1 MAHELIRKILVEL
14 QRRFRI
20 AGRGSVSRV
29 EQELGLS
36 AGYFKDQRRPERQR
50 FDLKILLR
58 ALEALKVSPAEFFAS
73 VLGAA
78 DPLEIFKAEGA
89 TLRRKKTQLPRFLMA
104 EAERQPDEAG
114 EEADLDA
121 LDALRHDDPSA
132 VVRQARLLIPTVPAL
147 QVPRLLGIYASAVRA
162 LGRSDEAII
171 VLTQALDRAAEQDNQ
186 AALGD
191 LLLRAGYV
199 FGERGQIE
207 MACALAER
215 ATLVYARIGDLVGI
229 GRTLLDQGMCFFYMD
244 RPRDAAK
251 AMKVALE
258 YIEESADA
266 SATLLQMSKWSCLMN
281 LCIIHRSL
289 DELDLAERYARQ
301 ARDPSYGL
309 GQKRLLGKVV
319 ALEAAIAR
327 DAGRREEAERLY
339 REAFEIFQ
347 PVDALDTALCG
358 IELIRVQLRLSRTQ
372 DAYQTARAM
381 MPLLEPLEK
390 NRVASAALTE
400 LLRSALAGKGLT
412 EALLRSV
419 ASGLQKAQKRSLQPH
434 ARPRKQN

>member
-1 MAHELIRKILVEL
+1 
-14 QRRFRI
+14 
-20 AGRGSVSRV
+20 
-29 EQELGLS
+29 
-36 AGYFKDQRRPERQR
+36 
-50 FDLKILLR
+50 
-58 ALEALKVSPAEFFAS
+58 
-73 VLGAA
+73 
-78 DPLEIFKAEGA
+78 
-89 TLRRKKTQLPRFLMA
+89 
-104 EAERQPDEAG
+104 
-114 EEADLDA
+114 
-121 LDALRHDDPSA
+121 
-132 VVRQARLLIPTVPAL
+132 
-147 QVPRLLGIYASAVRA
+147 
-162 LGRSDEAII
+162 
-171 VLTQALDRAAEQDNQ
+171 
-186 AALGD
+186 
-191 LLLRAGYV
+191 
-199 FGERGQIE
+199 
-207 MACALAER
+207 
-215 ATLVYARIGDLVGI
+215 
-229 GRTLLDQGMCFFYMD
+229 
-244 RPRDAAK
+244 
-251 AMKVALE
+251 
-258 YIEESADA
+258 
-266 SATLLQMSKWSCLMN
+266 MN